1 MSKFADKKK
10 GYESQA
16 LNAEFLPT
24 KADYDK
30 LRAGMKEFK
39 RTRVGTEIYDEF
51 RQYMVKLGVISF
63 SAKGVAVKN
72 PAEYS
77 KYLTMYSNIQAKDD
91 AELKHIL
98 DTVPGEREAYNER
111 LSTIFAQ
118 MKEMLKKTHARFKA
132 T

>member
-1 MSKFADKKK
+1 MKITNQPL
-10 GYESQA
+10 E
-16 LNAEFLPT
+16 AEFLPT

-30 LRAGMKEFK
+30 LRAGIKK
-39 RTRVGTEIYDEF
+39 YTRTKVGTEMFDEF
-51 RQYMVKLGVISF
+51 RQYMVELGHISF
-63 SAKGVAVKN
+63 SKNGVGVKN

-118 MKEMLKKTHARFKA
+118 MKEMLKKTHANFKVI
-132 T
+132 